1 MKWFLGGQMTEEKNT
16 QISRDILALTK
27 IFFDDYQAKTKKW
40 EFEISE
46 TQIFLKSDIIILFR
60 DNDSSDELNLRV
72 SMSDVLKNANS
83 LLDVENYMLSFT
95 FNDSLGYPRL
105 LVELENKQVPGDK
118 ILLDDA
124 LFSSEEF
131 DIISVFRYYF
141 NLINTD

>member
-1 MKWFLGGQMTEEKNT
+1 MTEEKNT

-46 TQIFLKSDIIILFR
+46 TKIFLKSDITILFR

-83 LLDVENYMLSFT
+83 LLDVKNYMLSFT

>member
-1 MKWFLGGQMTEEKNT
+1 MTEEKNT
-16 QISRDILALTK
+16 QISKEILTLVQ
-27 IFFDDYQAKTKKW
+27 IFFVDYQERTIDW
-40 EFEISE
+40 EFDKSE
-46 TQIFLKSDIIILFR
+46 TQIFLKSDITILFR
-60 DNDSSDELNLRV
+60 DDNSSDELNLKV
-72 SMSDVLKNANS
+72 SMSDVLKNANNQS

-105 LVELENKQVPGDK
+105 LVELENKQVPKDK